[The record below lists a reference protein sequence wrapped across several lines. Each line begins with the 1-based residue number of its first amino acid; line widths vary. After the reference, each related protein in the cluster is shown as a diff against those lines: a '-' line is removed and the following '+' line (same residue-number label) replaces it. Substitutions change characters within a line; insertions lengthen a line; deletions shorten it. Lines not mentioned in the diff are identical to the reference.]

1 MTTNQGSGTALITG
15 ASKGIGAIYA
25 DRLARRGYD
34 LILVARNGS
43 ALDRLAQQLR
53 QETGRTV
60 DVQAADL
67 THHADVARIE
77 AILRE
82 NRDLTALVNNAGIGG
97 PGLLLESDVNEM
109 ETMIDINVTALTRL
123 IYAAVPG
130 FVARGKGTLIN
141 IASATAI
148 APENLNGVYGATKA
162 FVLALGHS
170 LQSEIADKG
179 VRVQTVLPA
188 STATDFWAVAESK
201 GRGAPAGTLM
211 HPGAMVDAALVGL
224 DNGELV
230 TLPSLQDPEDW
241 NRYEQLRREIR
252 PRLVNAEP
260 APRYLVTV
268 AK

>member
-43 ALDRLAQQLR
+43 ALDALARQLR

-67 THHADVARIE
+67 TSHADVARIE

-82 NRDLTALVNNAGIGG
+82 NRDIATLVNNAGIGG
-97 PGLLLESDVNEM
+97 PGALLESDVNEM
-109 ETMIDINVTALTRL
+109 ETMIYINVTALTRL
-123 IYAAVPG
+123 TYAAVPG
-130 FVARGKGTLIN
+130 FVARGQGTLIN

-170 LQSEIADKG
+170 LQSEVADKG

-188 STATDFWAVAESK
+188 STRTDFWAVAESE

-211 HPGAMVDAALVGL
+211 DPEAMVDAALAGL
-224 DNGELV
+224 DHGELV

-252 PRLVNAEP
+252 PRLVNATP
-260 APRYLVTV
+260 APRYRVT
-268 AK
+268 APS